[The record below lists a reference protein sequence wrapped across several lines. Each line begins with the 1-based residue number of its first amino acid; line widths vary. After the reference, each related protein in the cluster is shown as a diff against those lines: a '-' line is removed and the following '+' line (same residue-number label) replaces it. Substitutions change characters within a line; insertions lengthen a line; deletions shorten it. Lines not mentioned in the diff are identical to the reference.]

1 MTKVTID
8 HDENQ
13 KIIKEFEINIRE
25 KDEEIR
31 AVKQNYESAL
41 NHV

>member
-13 KIIKEFEINIRE
+13 KIIKGLENNIRD
-25 KDEEIR
+25 KDEEIL
-31 AVKQNYESAL
+31 AEKQNNESAI
-41 NHV
+41 NQV